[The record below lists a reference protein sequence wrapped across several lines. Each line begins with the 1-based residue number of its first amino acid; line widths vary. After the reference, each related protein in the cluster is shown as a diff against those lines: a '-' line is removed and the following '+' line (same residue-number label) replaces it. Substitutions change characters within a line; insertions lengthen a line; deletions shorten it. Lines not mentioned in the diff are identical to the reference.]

1 MEYIPVI
8 LCGGSGSRLFPLSR
22 SNLPK
27 QFIKVTNNLSL
38 LQNTIVRFANL
49 PEIILVTSK
58 DHENII
64 CNQLKELIVINKLSF
79 DVKVTIFLEPATL
92 LNSEI

>member
-1 MEYIPVI
+1 M
-8 LCGGSGSRLFPLSR
+8 
-22 SNLPK
+22 
-27 QFIKVTNNLSL
+27 
-38 LQNTIVRFANL
+38 
-49 PEIILVTSK
+49 TSK